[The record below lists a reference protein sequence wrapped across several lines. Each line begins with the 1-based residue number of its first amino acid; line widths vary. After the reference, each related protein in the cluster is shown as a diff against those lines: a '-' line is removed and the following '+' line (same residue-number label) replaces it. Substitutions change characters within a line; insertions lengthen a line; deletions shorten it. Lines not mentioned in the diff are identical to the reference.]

1 MKSIIGFFI
10 IVVVVAAAASFCTVR
25 WAACKA
31 SPPTDPHAWIHEQLQ
46 LTPAQHTALDSIE
59 AKFQAKRSLLT
70 GQLRAANHELA
81 LALAEGKAD
90 SPKISAAV
98 EKSHHYMGEL
108 QMLSIEHLFAMRQE
122 LNPQQGDKLLQ
133 LAQQALQDSP

>member
-10 IVVVVAAAASFCTVR
+10 IVIVVAAVASFCTMHWV
-25 WAACKA
+25 AARKA
-31 SPPTDPHAWIHEQLQ
+31 SPIDPHDWIHQQLQ

-59 AKFQAKRSLLT
+59 MKFQAKRSLLT
-70 GQLRAANHELA
+70 GQLREANHELA

-98 EKSHHYMGEL
+98 EKSHHFMGEL

-122 LNPQQGDKLLQ
+122 LNPQQGDKLLR